1 MDTSARNIIS
11 DLLKVANLEMPFTDI
26 LMEHDSPFM
35 LKMPNGWEEYW
46 EVDPPSLDDMTKL
59 LKAIDQNYEEELLK
73 GAINRPFD
81 LQNWRLRINA
91 YLAFG
96 GSKVMLSIRRIPRKP
111 PQFKDTGL
119 PYAVKLLMEAQRGLI
134 LISGSTGSGKST
146 TLASMIQ
153 SVNEV
158 KNAHIITIED
168 PIEYVFTR
176 DKAVFSQREVGVDTQ
191 SFYDGV
197 WDAMR
202 QRPDIIVVGEIRDRE
217 TAETAMLAGESGH
230 LVIGTVHASTAV
242 GTIQKILS
250 FFPEDARLAK
260 LQTLSGSLVGVISQ
274 ILLPAADASG
284 YVLAVELLAN
294 HKQQFSHLLG
304 DISKLQSAL
313 ERREDDVSITMN
325 DCLVDLVSNNK
336 VSKLEALRAVS
347 GNPALSE
354 RLRALK

>member
-1 MDTSARNIIS
+1 
-11 DLLKVANLEMPFTDI
+11 
-26 LMEHDSPFM
+26 
-35 LKMPNGWEEYW
+35 
-46 EVDPPSLDDMTKL
+46 
-59 LKAIDQNYEEELLK
+59 
-73 GAINRPFD
+73 
-81 LQNWRLRINA
+81 
-91 YLAFG
+91 
-96 GSKVMLSIRRIPRKP
+96 
-111 PQFKDTGL
+111 
-119 PYAVKLLMEAQRGLI
+119 MEAQRGLI
-134 LISGSTGSGKST
+134 LISGATGSGKST
-146 TLASMIQ
+146 TMASMIQ
-153 SVNEV
+153 SINEV

-274 ILLPAADASG
+274 ILLPAADGGG
-284 YVLAVELLAN
+284 YVLAAELLAN

-304 DISKLQSAL
+304 DTAKLQSAL

-325 DCLVDLVSNNK
+325 DCLVELVSQNK